1 MKKKA
6 NAKGPLESLKLKN
19 HCEMCG
25 VSERHVASVVRDI
38 VMPLEPAFNPSGQP
52 KTLCRDCRIGSAE
65 LIRERWFAA
74 EKLDTSDVATILAA
88 LRLFQREYED
98 CDSVHIADAW
108 PMHFNVQG
116 DGDDVEVVPDPLG
129 SIRIDELCERINCAK
144 TLAIR

>member
-6 NAKGPLESLKLKN
+6 NTKGPLESLKLKN

-25 VSERHVASVVRDI
+25 VSERHVSSVVRDI

-74 EKLDTSDVATILAA
+74 EKLDSSDVATILAA

-108 PMHFNVQG
+108 PMHFAVSG
-116 DGDDVEVVPDPLG
+116 EG
-129 SIRIDELCERINCAK
+129 DELVV
-144 TLAIR
+144 TPQ